1 MRVPFIDLTR
11 EYREIKQE
19 VHRAFEQVMKSGH
32 FVLGN
37 EGELFEKEFARYC
50 GVPFAVSVN
59 SGTDAL
65 FFSIRALGIGHGDE
79 VILSANT
86 FISCAYAISSVGAVP
101 VFVDIDMETYN
112 IDPVCVEAAV
122 TKKTKAIIGV
132 HMYGQI
138 ARMEE
143 LRAVAKKHSLF
154 ILEDA
159 SHAHGALYKKKRA
172 GSFGDIGVFSLYPTK
187 NMGVYGDGGIVTTR
201 SKKIAE
207 NIRSLRNY
215 GQTKKYHYEIMGYNS
230 RLDELQAAFAR
241 IKLRYLDEWN
251 RRRIAAARMYS
262 KLLADVP
269 VKLPVQ
275 EFGTRHV
282 YYTFVIRTEKRDG
295 LQEYLRRHGIE
306 TLVHYPV
313 PIHQQTVFTKLKH
326 RTESVHYTEHYS
338 REIISLPLSPW
349 ITPEEIEYVC
359 TYVSSYFSRH

>member
-50 GVPFAVSVN
+50 GVPGAVS
-59 SGTDAL
+59 
-65 FFSIRALGIGHGDE
+65 
-79 VILSANT
+79 
-86 FISCAYAISSVGAVP
+86 
-101 VFVDIDMETYN
+101 VFVDIDRETYN

-187 NMGVYGDGGIVTTR
+187 
-201 SKKIAE
+201 KIAE

-215 GQTKKYHYEIMGYNS
+215 GQTK
-230 RLDELQAAFAR
+230 
-241 IKLRYLDEWN
+241 
-251 RRRIAAARMYS
+251 
-262 KLLADVP
+262 
-269 VKLPVQ
+269 
-275 EFGTRHV
+275 
-282 YYTFVIRTEKRDG
+282 
-295 LQEYLRRHGIE
+295 
-306 TLVHYPV
+306 
-313 PIHQQTVFTKLKH
+313 
-326 RTESVHYTEHYS
+326 
-338 REIISLPLSPW
+338 
-349 ITPEEIEYVC
+349 
-359 TYVSSYFSRH
+359 